1 MKRVCMLTLF
11 ALLAAVVLS
20 ACGVPQEVEVTRV
33 VTTKETVV
41 EKETVVVEKEV
52 VVTAVPEQE
61 EAQAEPLV
69 LAAHTDVLGLDPGRV
84 FEIWGSMLLHNMYD
98 TLLTV
103 DPQDFSKV
111 VPSLAAEWE
120 ASPDAME
127 YNFKLR
133 PDVKFTTGNPLTAE
147 DVVWSLQRVINLKSY
162 PASLLADV
170 DTIEAV
176 DDLSVKIT
184 LSQPNAILPYIL
196 TTAQMSIMDSKTLI
210 EHGGLATA
218 DAADADK
225 AEEYLLNNSVGSGPY
240 MLASNEPDYKVVLKM
255 NPGYW
260 GEPAKTDEVIV
271 LTVSDPTA
279 QRFMVEQGDA
289 DIVYN
294 LSAEQVN
301 AMEGNPAVQIVL
313 GPTFEVI
320 DLEMTQLAS
329 LNEALSNPLVQQAV
343 RYAMD
348 YEGFFA
354 LAGGYGNTVCG
365 VIPPASLGALP
376 EDECIQRDVEKA
388 KALLAEAGYADG
400 LEGILTYESTGVWHG
415 VSFSSLA
422 EKVQADL
429 AEIGVV
435 VTLDP
440 QEGMVAYQKSR
451 EQRAEMFVNVWMASH
466 SDGGAFLEWFCPGQ
480 GVAMRYGYALELA
493 PEIDEKC
500 KAARGIADAGAR
512 AEAYQ
517 EIQRMF
523 LEQSPWVAMLGPEN
537 QSVAGAGVEGFAWHP
552 AFVTELK
559 YISK

>member
-1 MKRVCMLTLF
+1 MKAVRILTLL
-11 ALLAAVVLS
+11 ALLSTVVLS
-20 ACGVPQEVEVTRV
+20 ACGTPEKVEVTRV
-33 VTTKETVV
+33 VTEQ
-41 EKETVVVEKEV
+41 ETVVVEKEV
-52 VVTAVPEQE
+52 VVTASPEPE
-61 EAQAEPLV
+61 VAEAEPLI
-69 LAAHTDVLGLDPGRV
+69 LAAHTDVLGLDPGKV

-103 DPQDFSKV
+103 DPNDFSKI
-111 VPSLAAEWE
+111 VPSLAEEWE

-133 PDVKFTTGNPLTAE
+133 PDVNFTTGNPLTAE

-162 PASLLADV
+162 PATTLADV
-170 DTIEAV
+170 ETIEAV

-196 TTAQMSIMDSKTLI
+196 TTAQTSIMDSKTLM
-210 EHGGLATA
+210 ENGGMATA
-218 DAADADK
+218 DAAEADT

-240 MLASNEPDYKVVLKM
+240 MLHSNEPDYKVVLRK
-255 NPGYW
+255 NPDYW
-260 GEPAKTDEVIV
+260 GEPAKTDEVII

-294 LSAEQVN
+294 LSAEQVK

-329 LNEALSNPLVQQAV
+329 LNEGMSNPLVQQAV
-343 RYAMD
+343 RHALDYA
-348 YEGFFA
+348 GFFA
-354 LAGGYGNTVCG
+354 LAGGFGNTVCG
-365 VIPPASLGALP
+365 VIPPASLGTLP
-376 EDECIQRDVEKA
+376 EGECIQRDVDKA
-388 KALLAEAGYADG
+388 KELLVEAGHPDG

-415 VSFSSLA
+415 ISFASLA
-422 EKVQADL
+422 EKMQADL
-429 AEIGVV
+429 AEIGIN

-451 EQRAEMFVNVWMASH
+451 EQKAEMFINVWMASH

-480 GVAMRYGYALELA
+480 GVAMRYGYAVEMA

-500 KAARGIADAGAR
+500 RAARGIADADAR
-512 AEAYQ
+512 AEAYH

-523 LEQSPWVAMLGPEN
+523 IEQSPWTALLGPEN
-537 QSVAGAGVEGFAWHP
+537 QSVAGANVEGFAWHP